1 VSHSSFKKDK
11 KFKVTPKVV
20 IRLVIFFVVV
30 YFLIII
36 FSSNNQTFYS
46 SQSDDPTILTNE
58 IKIDSWYQK
67 IPLENRQK
75 IENIGQSPAVK
86 FIQEKFD
93 YLKQESQYF
102 PQKQIKEIKKM
113 IIQNIYH
120 DMMNNIDQQ

>member
-1 VSHSSFKKDK
+1 MRHSSFKKDK
-11 KFKVTPKVV
+11 KFKVTPKVI
-20 IRLVIFFVVV
+20 IRLVIFCVIV

-36 FSSNNQTFYS
+36 LSSNNQNFYS
-46 SQSDDPTILTNE
+46 SQSDDPTVFTNE

-75 IENIGQSPAVK
+75 IENLGQSSAVK
-86 FIQEKFD
+86 FVQEKFN

-102 PQKQIKEIKKM
+102 PEKQIKEIKKM
-113 IIQNIYH
+113 VIQNIYH

>member
-1 VSHSSFKKDK
+1 VSRSSFKKAK
-11 KFKVTPKVV
+11 KFKVTPVVV
-20 IRLVIFFVVV
+20 IRLVIFFIVV
-30 YFLIII
+30 YLLIII

-46 SQSDDPTILTNE
+46 SQSDDPTVFTNE

-67 IPLENRQK
+67 IPIENRQK
-75 IENIGQSPAVK
+75 IENLVQSSAIK

>member
-1 VSHSSFKKDK
+1 MSHSSFKKAK
-11 KFKVTPKVV
+11 KFKFTPKV
-20 IRLVIFFVVV
+20 IFRLIIFFVVV
-30 YFLIII
+30 YILIII

-46 SQSDDPTILTNE
+46 SQADDPTVFTNE

-75 IENIGQSPAVK
+75 IENIGQSPAAK

>member
-1 VSHSSFKKDK
+1 MSHSSFKKDK
-11 KFKVTPKVV
+11 KIKVTPKVI
-20 IRLVIFFVVV
+20 IRLIIFFVVV

-46 SQSDDPTILTNE
+46 SQSDNPTFFTNE
-58 IKIDSWYQK
+58 IKIDSWYKK

-75 IENIGQSPAVK
+75 IENLGQSPAVK

-113 IIQNIYH
+113 VIDNIYH
-120 DMMNNIDQQ
+120 DMMNNIDKQ

>member
-1 VSHSSFKKDK
+1 MSHSSKKSKNFKI
-11 KFKVTPKVV
+11 TPKV
-20 IRLVIFFVVV
+20 IFRLIIFFILIFILIVV
-30 YFLIII
+30 
-36 FSSNNQTFYS
+36 FSSNNQNFYS
-46 SQSDDPTILTNE
+46 SQTDDPIILVNE
-58 IKIDSWYQK
+58 TMFNSWYQK
-67 IPLENRQK
+67 IPQDYRQK
-75 IENIGQSPAVK
+75 IENIGQSSAVK